1 METMTCDE
9 PEPPYDVENNTT
21 TDTMT
26 SEIDDRDE
34 DAPPGKLPCTEEYM
48 ATAERLL
55 QRDSIHKDSDGDA
68 ADTTAS
74 TYSTSSADITPG
86 MVEELNRQID
96 RLDDKPTYDLANNGL
111 KSKYINRRE
120 IAEKFLRAERYRP
133 DRAANRLNCFLDTA
147 FEYFGPQAL
156 IRPVR
161 ISE

>member
-1 METMTCDE
+1 MACDE
-9 PEPPYDVENNTT
+9 PDPLDDLDNNNNNN

-26 SEIDDRDE
+26 SAIHDLDE

-68 ADTTAS
+68 TDTTAS
-74 TYSTSSADITPG
+74 SSSTSSADITPE
-86 MVEELNRQID
+86 MVEELYRQID

-111 KSKYINRRE
+111 KSKYIHRRE

-133 DRAANRLNCFLDTA
+133 DRAADRLNCFLDTA
-147 FEYFGPQAL
+147 FEYFGPQGL